1 MDNSIGCEADYNER
15 MTVPKL
21 SESQKRYKILFENHV
36 SINKGTVTIVD
47 KSFEKRILQLRKIG
61 QKEMLTH
68 KNMSVQ
74 GFAFSGMSP
83 FELFMY
89 EYKFPETMRDFL
101 FHYILSSEIDYT
113 LIRDGLYLV
122 SDLNES
128 ATNGVTEDEH
138 MLYLK
143 KYGEVGENSDRF
155 ASMELKLVISH
166 DTTLKQVNDFLK
178 RNWAF
183 VERNQGLWR
192 QSHERDSK
200 TIRPHLNSK
209 RDYRI
214 MELIEQGLNDT
225 QISTQIEKEYKGYA
239 PTYMA
244 IAKIKSRIKKN
255 KNKI

>member
-1 MDNSIGCEADYNER
+1 

-21 SESQKRYKILFENHV
+21 NESQKRYKILFENHV
-36 SINKGTVTIVD
+36 SINKGKVTIVD
-47 KSFEKRILQLRKIG
+47 KTFEKRIQQLRKLG
-61 QKEMLTH
+61 REKMLLH
-68 KNMSVQ
+68 KILHVQ
-74 GFAFSGMSP
+74 GFDWSGMSP
-83 FELFMY
+83 FEIFMY
-89 EYKFPETMRDFL
+89 EYKFPGTMKDFL
-101 FHYILSSEIDYT
+101 CHYIVSDEIDYT

-128 ATNGVTEDEH
+128 ATDGVTEDEH
-138 MLYLK
+138 KLYLK
-143 KYGEVGENSDRF
+143 EYGEISENSDRL
-155 ASMELKLVISH
+155 ATMELKLVISH
-166 DTTLKQVNDFLK
+166 DTTMKQVHDFLK
-178 RNWAF
+178 RNWEF

-214 MELIEQGLNDT
+214 MELIEQGLNDA

-255 KNKI
+255 KNEV